1 MKKLTF
7 KFSES
12 LLYFF
17 AIGFGFCVDYL
28 IYSIFVFNGT
38 SIYLANTSGFIVGF
52 ITNVLL
58 IRRYVFLKS
67 RFQLLTDIP
76 LTFIANGLVFCV
88 GMALLGILVES
99 SILNPYW
106 AKLLVNV
113 ITFVLNFISRAIFFR
128 VI

>member
-7 KFSES
+7 NFSES
-12 LLYFF
+12 SLYFF

-28 IYSIFVFNGT
+28 IYSILVFNGT
-38 SIYLANTSGFIVGF
+38 SIYLANTLGFIVGT
-52 ITNVLL
+52 IINVLL

-76 LTFIANGLVFCV
+76 LTFIVTGVVFCV
-88 GMALLGILVES
+88 GMALLGILVEL

-106 AKLLVNV
+106 AKLLVNA
-113 ITFVLNFISRAIFFR
+113 ITFVFNFLSRAIFFR
-128 VI
+128 AI